1 MINHFESLQKFSKY
15 LYFGKLRK
23 KIKKDF
29 GKDKNFM
36 DNFWN
41 QQTTTSKRMF
51 KKIQIKTWD
60 AFKNSDGV
68 FIVVKNEW
76 ENEISDIIRKIWNY
90 LLREISI

>member
-68 FIVVKNEW
+68 FIVVKTECEKEISDDIRKILKFLW
-76 ENEISDIIRKIWNY
+76 NEISI
-90 LLREISI
+90 